1 MNDSSLV
8 IVFLSLAKKEW
19 HIRRNYNL
27 YSAFVAG
34 IAPINH
40 LAIYEGYERACNI
53 QVITLKRC

>member
-8 IVFLSLAKKEW
+8 IVFLFLAKKEW

-34 IAPINH
+34 IASKPSHN
-40 LAIYEGYERACNI
+40 LWRLRTSLQYPSYYA
-53 QVITLKRC
+53 